1 MNNFEAKNE
10 DNFDEE
16 YKIFKSRL
24 DHIYDLCRNCKIKLN
39 QHLSYQDHQIG
50 TYLSSND
57 NGLKANNLTPLKTT
71 MKQSKIKKDTE
82 TDFQLKKRQVPL
94 RMTVESGNTPVKKAY
109 TVSGS
114 APYSQERQNLAKHSP
129 SQPKYIYD
137 VDMEPKQS
145 PMEDYTSKVD
155 KLLSTNLVKIK
166 HSVSWS
172 A

>member
-1 MNNFEAKNE
+1 
-10 DNFDEE
+10 
-16 YKIFKSRL
+16 
-24 DHIYDLCRNCKIKLN
+24 
-39 QHLSYQDHQIG
+39 
-50 TYLSSND
+50 
-57 NGLKANNLTPLKTT
+57 